1 MLAFLDS
8 MNDDD
13 GMAPVVRCVRG
24 FSWLAVAITT
34 VALAACVTSPP
45 VQEMSDARQ
54 AIAAAAE
61 AEAATLASETFDEAQ
76 RYLAEAERLLR
87 EEAYGAARANA
98 IRARDRAMRALS
110 ATQNAEES
118 RDNR

>member
-1 MLAFLDS
+1 
-8 MNDDD
+8 MNDNNS
-13 GMAPVVRCVRG
+13 MARAIGRARG
-24 FSWLAVAITT
+24 GGRFAAV
-34 VALAACVTSPP
+34 LAALFFAGCVTSPP

-61 AEAATLASETFDEAQ
+61 ADAQRLASDTFDEAQ
-76 RYLAEAERLLR
+76 RLLAEAERLLR

-110 ATQNAEES
+110 ATQAAAEEES
-118 RDNR
+118 GER

>member
-1 MLAFLDS
+1 MNSDDS
-8 MNDDD
+8 
-13 GMAPVVRCVRG
+13 MAPVIRRARG
-24 FSWLAVAITT
+24 VARFG
-34 VALAACVTSPP
+34 VACAALSLAACVTSPP

-61 AEAATLASETFDEAQ
+61 ADAAERADAMFTEAQ

-98 IRARDRAMRALS
+98 IRARNRAMRAL
-110 ATQNAEES
+110 AAVQEAEQDRFE
-118 RDNR
+118 R